1 MGLSACMKR
10 VRITEQAIR
19 DVLEGFAASGLVTTF
34 QRAPEISPSDSQ
46 PTASSCRAGLPS
58 RQRGRRGRELATLQ
72 VRLPNGETV
81 TLSPDRDNPLIKL
94 VIEER
99 WDYETPAF
107 KARAKK
113 LLKEFS

>member
-1 MGLSACMKR
+1 LPNY
-10 VRITEQAIR
+10 I
-19 DVLEGFAASGLVTTF
+19 
-34 QRAPEISPSDSQ
+34 PEIIN
-46 PTASSCRAGLPS
+46 
-58 RQRGRRGRELATLQ
+58 E
-72 VRLPNGETV
+72 
-81 TLSPDRDNPLIKL
+81 IKL